1 MITCKASGFQI
12 RAMDSTVLKYQILK
26 YMFQNSKHYINYITL
41 ILGDNISEV
50 WFQLVWKIL
59 KG

>member
-1 MITCKASGFQI
+1 MITCKASRFQNQT
-12 RAMDSTVLKYQILK
+12 MVSTVLKYQILK
-26 YMFQNSKHYINYITL
+26 YTFQNSKHYINYITL

-50 WFQLVWKIL
+50 WFQLIWKIL